1 MRKSLP
7 LCKGMVGRCMWG
19 YTILLPPAGDVQL
32 CIIYMWNVACCGTKG
47 VCIIGR
53 KRENFWRYQA
63 DKKKKKRRQYIP
75 LPFTDPREGYQSKRK
90 PFFSLSFTVQTDAE
104 QRTEPL
110 FRVQPV
116 RQPDLRVHLLHFLGY
131 SSFISFFSIIIRIV
145 VYISPWR
152 APAGCWKRSILRGS
166 ILKRERK
173 RERVLDLIGFYS
185 RSKVCKAEKQSW
197 SNLLLLVSRNSTRN
211 EEHHDDYWGL
221 SLSLS
226 KDPPRHII

>member
-47 VCIIGR
+47 VLGR
-53 KRENFWRYQA
+53 KRELLALPGRQE
-63 DKKKKKRRQYIP
+63 KKRRQYIP

-131 SSFISFFSIIIRIV
+131 SFFFISFFSIIIRIV

-166 ILKRERK
+166 ILKRE

-221 SLSLS
+221 SFKRSTSYNNNKEDLVF
-226 KDPPRHII
+226 